1 MKYFLD
7 TEFDGDDLVSLAL
20 ACEDGRVLYLISLL
34 YDDCWAY
41 DQWVND
47 NVLPHLNAY
56 PGTVVTDFGGPIA
69 EFLDADPVIISDWP
83 SDIKFFCEEICDGP
97 TMALPG
103 GVRFEVVRVDAW
115 PNDIEGA
122 VQHNAAW
129 DAIALR
135 AACAWGDPE

>member
-7 TEFDGDDLVSLAL
+7 TEFDGEELVSLAL
-20 ACEDGRVLYLISLL
+20 ACEDGRVLYLISYS
-34 YDDCWAY
+34 YDDSWAY

-47 NVLPHLNAY
+47 NVLPVLHAY
-56 PGTVVTDFGGPIA
+56 EGRVVTEFGPAIA

-83 SDIKFFCEEICDGP
+83 KDIEFFCRVICDS
-97 TMALPG
+97 MDLFG
-103 GVRFEVVRVDAW
+103 GVSFEVVRVDAW

-135 AACAWGDPE
+135 AKCSG